1 MLLLLQRILG
11 ARASSFSFWRKLLSR
26 LGRLTGFRRALFLFA
41 SGFCFL
47 AVVGC
52 DRGVGRADLVF
63 INGSEPELLDP
74 ALITAQPS
82 SRVAYALFEGLTVFG
97 PDAGVLPG
105 VASRWEVSADG
116 RCYTFF
122 LRDTACWSNGERVTS
137 ADFLYAW
144 RRVLLPETGAEYA
157 SQFFPITNA
166 EAFNS
171 GKLADFSQVGI
182 KAPDPL
188 VLTVQLDNPT
198 PYFPDLCAF
207 ATFLPVHQA
216 TVEAHSDWASKPAHF
231 MGNGPF
237 TLKEWRLFNRVR
249 LVKNARF
256 WDAQSV
262 ALASIDVLPAAR
274 PMTAFNLYATGAADL
289 MMDKGLAPTMLMN
302 ELRQR
307 PDFHAA
313 PFLGSYFIRFNASR
327 RPFSDARV
335 RRALSLVVDKQNLVD
350 KITRAGET
358 VAASFVPPGT
368 GHGYVPPP
376 GESRNPEAARRLLA
390 DAGFPGGRGF
400 PVIHYLYK
408 GDSDLDRDI
417 AVELQGIF
425 KQELGIQMLL
435 KPQEWTV
442 YLAAQ
447 SALDYDLCRS
457 SWVADYN
464 DPNTFLNMFVTG
476 DGNNRTGWSD
486 PGYDAL
492 ISQAAREPDSAR
504 RFGLFQEAES
514 ILVSREAVVC
524 PLYFYVGIQFY
535 DATKLEGLKPNLLD
549 EHPLRFMRWK
559 KR

>member
-1 MLLLLQRILG
+1 MLPQIRQFLGAPSGKLALANLQLAARAREVILRKPLLIQLLL
-11 ARASSFSFWRKLLSR
+11 SFWL
-26 LGRLTGFRRALFLFA
+26 ALA
-41 SGFCFL
+41 
-47 AVVGC
+47 GC
-52 DRGVGRADLVF
+52 ERGGGRADLVF

-97 PDAGVLPG
+97 PDAQVLPG
-105 VASRWEVSADG
+105 VASNWEVSSDG
-116 RCYTFF
+116 RVYTFV
-122 LRDTACWSNGERVTS
+122 LRDTARWANGEPVTS
-137 ADFLYAW
+137 TDFAYAW
-144 RRVLLPETGAEYA
+144 RRVLLPHTGAEYA
-157 SQFFPITNA
+157 SQLFPITNA

-171 GKLADFSQVGI
+171 GKLNDFSLVGI
-182 KAPDPL
+182 NAPDSRTL
-188 VLTVQLDNPT
+188 IVHLDNPT

-207 ATFLPVHQA
+207 ATFLPVHQK
-216 TVEAHSDWASKPAHF
+216 TVESHLDWASNPEHF

-237 TLKEWRLFNRVR
+237 LLQEWRLFDRVR
-249 LVKNARF
+249 LVKNERY

-262 ALASIDVLPAAR
+262 ALSSIDVLPAAR

-289 MMDKGLAPTMLMN
+289 IMDKGLAPTMLMD
-302 ELRQR
+302 ELRR
-307 PDFHAA
+307 RRDFHSA
-313 PFLGSYFIRFNASR
+313 PFLGSYFIRFNVT
-327 RPFSDARV
+327 RPPFNDARV
-335 RRALSLVVDKQNLVD
+335 RRALGLVIDKQNLVD
-350 KITRAGET
+350 KITRAGE
-358 VAASFVPPGT
+358 VAAASFVPPGT

-376 GESRNPEAARRLLA
+376 GEPRSPEAARRLLA
-390 DAGFPGGRGF
+390 DAGFPEGKGF

-417 AVELQGIF
+417 AVEIQGLL
-425 KQELGIQMLL
+425 KKDLGIQMLL

-476 DGNNRTGWSD
+476 DGNNRTGWSHD
-486 PGYDAL
+486 GYDSL
-492 ISQAAREPDSAR
+492 IAKAAREPESKQ
-504 RFGLFQEAES
+504 RFKLFQEAES
-514 ILVSREAVVC
+514 ILVTREAAIC

-535 DATKLEGLKPNLLD
+535 DAAKLDGIRPNLLD

-559 KR
+559 NR